1 MTQKDSRSI
10 PERICLLFRNT
21 CSFCMAG
28 GFAGQY
34 SGEALGQG
42 TKYADTDRYEHNIVH
57 VLSAHDCKWQSLS
70 IHDIK

>member
-1 MTQKDSRSI
+1 MDC
-10 PERICLLFRNT
+10 RIT
-21 CSFCMAG
+21 
-28 GFAGQY
+28 GQY
-34 SGEALGQG
+34 FGESLGQG